1 MLNSPIWLAVRIAAA
16 VTLVVVTF
24 GYAITGNHS
33 DVLMG
38 AGCGIA
44 VGASP
49 GSSLYP
55 QIGVVAAQVAQHE
68 HEDAGLFRM
77 GS

>member
-1 MLNSPIWLAVRIAAA
+1 MLNSPIWLAVRIA
-16 VTLVVVTF
+16 VTVILVVVTF

-44 VGASP
+44 VGVGVGLRG
-49 GSSLYP
+49 GSRS
-55 QIGVVAAQVAQHE
+55 
-68 HEDAGLFRM
+68 GLWT
-77 GS
+77 